1 MATKWHKGPPPSIG
15 WWPASA
21 MRDSTAYRW
30 WDGTTW
36 SLPARSW
43 HDIETVERLSNYAV
57 VLRASKQ
64 IEWTDRPADWPE
76 RSRT

>member
-1 MATKWHKGPPPSIG
+1 MTKWRKGPPPSIG

-21 MRDSTAYRW
+21 TRCALHFRW
-30 WDGTTW
+30 WDGSCWSVLSYSFDSATTAAFW
-36 SLPARSW
+36 AARRSSLQS
-43 HDIETVERLSNYAV
+43 D
-57 VLRASKQ
+57 